1 MAAYY
6 EQDLNDNWYL
16 HPGDPART
24 IPANVPCSVFHDLM
38 RAGLIEDPYYRDNE
52 LKALP
57 LMERDYTYT
66 KQFDVPQALLSRGRI
81 LLRFEGID
89 TLADLYLNGIRFGTT
104 DNMHRT
110 WEFDVKGYLQE
121 GANELRVTLHSP
133 TRYIRSQ
140 YSRDCVEGTSDA
152 MRGFPHIRKAHY
164 MFGWDWGPRLPD
176 MGIFRDVKLIAY
188 DTARIDS
195 VYISQ
200 VHSEGEAALHFDIRL
215 ETISGDIVEA
225 FGSGIDPALRVSALL
240 TDPDGGQR
248 EISEQ
253 ELRQGVVIGEP
264 QLWWPRGYG
273 AQPLYTVE
281 VVLSAVPAYSAAVE
295 VLDTRTLRIG
305 LRTMTIHREKD
316 EWGEQFCHEVNG
328 VRIFAMGA
336 DYVPE
341 DNILPRITPERTR
354 RLLEQAAAANHNC
367 IRVWGG
373 GFYPSDAFYDA
384 CDELGL
390 IVWQDFMFAC
400 AVYHL
405 TPEFEDSI
413 RAEIRDNIRRIR
425 HHASLGLL
433 CGNNEMEMFV
443 LQGEWVTRPSERT
456 DYVRMYEHIIPRLVS
471 KYSPAAFYW
480 PASPSSGG
488 HFDEPNSEDRG
499 DAHYWDVWHGG
510 KPFTE
515 YRKHYFRYL
524 SEFGFQS
531 FPSLRTCETFMLPE
545 DRNVFS
551 YVMEKHQRNAG
562 ANGKIMNYLEQ
573 TFLYPTSFETLL
585 YASQLLQAEAIRY
598 GIEHF
603 RRNRGRCM
611 GTVVWQL
618 NDCWPVASWSSIDYC
633 GRWKALHYAEK
644 RAFAPVLLSCEES
657 GILTQD
663 PNPNAE
669 LLVMP
674 GADDEAELCT
684 SCSMSRGGT
693 EPAALRK
700 AFRLNI
706 SNETRSEVSV
716 TVRWELRDP
725 YARVLRGGVFESV
738 LVPALSAV
746 WMEEV
751 DCSDALYRE
760 NYVSYSCVLD
770 GDVSAPAAAITGPS
784 CGRGS
789 RSQLELAVEACDHRP
804 GLRSDLLSSGT
815 ALFVPPKQFKFAD
828 PHLRVH
834 AEEDEIVVEADAY
847 ARAVEI
853 SNARDDLVLSD
864 NFFDMNAGVVRVK
877 ILRGTPDGLRVRSVY
892 DIR

>member
-140 YSRDCVEGTSDA
+140 YSHDPVEGTSDA

-225 FGSGIDPALRVSALL
+225 FGSGCDPSLRVSALL

-328 VRIFAMGA
+328 VRFFAMGA

-471 KYSPAAFYW
+471 KYSPATFYW

-488 HFDEPNSEDRG
+488 HFDEPNSEERG

-531 FPSLRTCETFMLPE
+531 FPSLRTCETFTLPE

-674 GADDEAELCT
+674 GADDEAGACT
-684 SCSMSRGGT
+684 MSRLGA

-725 YARVLRGGVFESV
+725 YARVIRGGVFESV

-751 DCSDALYRE
+751 DCADARYRE

-789 RSQLELAVEACDHRP
+789 RSQLELAVEMDKPVVIHSRNAAADS
-804 GLRSDLLSSGT
+804 LR
-815 ALFVPPKQFKFAD
+815 
-828 PHLRVH
+828 
-834 AEEDEIVVEADAY
+834 
-847 ARAVEI
+847 
-853 SNARDDLVLSD
+853 
-864 NFFDMNAGVVRVK
+864 
-877 ILRGTPDGLRVRSVY
+877 
-892 DIR
+892 